1 MKRSAISL
9 IACTVCCLIP
19 LISATQ
25 TDSSDQKVRLSGY
38 LEAYAT
44 TDPGSVRGSTRP
56 WFMYSYHR
64 AQSIALN
71 IAYIKANREWARR
84 RANIAVMAGSY
95 AMANLSG
102 EPRPLRYLMEANIGT
117 RLGKG
122 AEWWLDA
129 GVLPSH
135 IGFESATGADG
146 WSLTRSLLADN
157 SPYFET
163 GLRLSHTSK
172 NGRTYL
178 AMLLLNG
185 WQRITR
191 VSGIDLP
198 AFGHQWTFKMDPKLT
213 LNSSSFIGPV
223 AAGNTQVM
231 RIFHNAFMQWDATDR
246 LGFLLG
252 FDLGWQDD
260 ESGRPDRKYWHS
272 PVLISRYRLHDN
284 ITIAA
289 RLEQF
294 RDLQG
299 VIMAKPGLSGIQIVG
314 QSINVDVRLTP
325 RLLWRSEIRSLV
337 GDRPSFETQDGMISR
352 YRTLGTTSLSYR
364 WD

>member
-9 IACTVCCLIP
+9 IACMVCCIIA
-19 LISATQ
+19 LISAAQ

-44 TDPGSVRGSTRP
+44 ADPGSLRGSTRP

-84 RANIAVMAGSY
+84 RANIAVMTGSY
-95 AMANLSG
+95 AMANLSA
-102 EPRPLRYLMEANIGT
+102 EPRPLRHLMEANVGT
-117 RLGKG
+117 RLGKET
-122 AEWWLDA
+122 EWWLDA
-129 GVLPSH
+129 GILPSH

-172 NGRTYL
+172 NGKSYL

-191 VSGIDLP
+191 VNGIDLP
-198 AFGHQWTFKMDPKLT
+198 AFGHQWTFKLDPKLT
-213 LNSSSFIGPV
+213 LNSSSFIGQV

-231 RIFHNAFMQWDATDR
+231 RIFHNAFMQWDASDR
-246 LGFLLG
+246 LGFLVG
-252 FDLGWQDD
+252 FDMGWQDD

-272 PVLISRYRLHDN
+272 PVLISRYRLHDK

-294 RDLQG
+294 RDPQG
-299 VIMAKPGLSGIQIVG
+299 VIMAKPGLSGIQVVG
-314 QSINVDVRLTP
+314 QSLNVDVRLTP

-352 YRTLGTTSLSYR
+352 FRTLGTTSLSYR

>member
-1 MKRSAISL
+1 MKKTAIIL
-9 IACTVCCLIP
+9 IFCWACCFLPSTIT
-19 LISATQ
+19 AQ
-25 TDSSDQKVRLSGY
+25 SDTSDKKIRLSGY

-44 TDPGSVRGSTRP
+44 ADPGSLRGTTRP
-56 WFMYSYHR
+56 WFMYSFHR

-71 IAYIKANREWARR
+71 IAYIKAKREWARR

-95 AMANLSG
+95 AMANLSA
-102 EPRPLRYLMEANIGT
+102 EPRPLRYLMEANVGT
-117 RLGKG
+117 RLGKET
-122 AEWWLDA
+122 EWWLDA

-231 RIFHNAFMQWDATDR
+231 RIFHNAFMQWDASDR
-246 LGFLLG
+246 LGFLVG
-252 FDLGWQDD
+252 FDMGWQDD
-260 ESGRPDRKYWHS
+260 ESGRRDRKYWHS
-272 PVLISRYRLHDN
+272 PVLISRYRLHDK

>member
-1 MKRSAISL
+1 MKVSAISL
-9 IACTVCCLIP
+9 IACTACCLFP
-19 LISATQ
+19 LISAAQ
-25 TDSSDQKVRLSGY
+25 TDSSEQKVRFSGY

-44 TDPGSVRGSTRP
+44 ADPGSVRGSTRP

-95 AMANLSG
+95 AMANLSA
-102 EPRPLRYLMEANIGT
+102 EPRPLRHLMEANVGT
-117 RLGKG
+117 RLGKET
-122 AEWWLDA
+122 EWWLDA

-178 AMLLLNG
+178 ALLLLNG

-213 LNSSSFIGPV
+213 LNSSSFIGQV
-223 AAGNTQVM
+223 AAGNTQVL
-231 RIFHNAFMQWDATDR
+231 RIFHNAFMQWDASDR
-246 LGFLLG
+246 LGFLVG
-252 FDLGWQDD
+252 FDMGWQDD

-272 PVLISRYRLHDN
+272 PVLISRYRLHDK
-284 ITIAA
+284 ITMAA

-299 VIMAKPGLSGIQIVG
+299 VVMTKTGLNGVKVSG
-314 QSINVDVRLTP
+314 QSFNVDIRLT
-325 RLLWRSEIRSLV
+325 RHLLWRSELRSLI
-337 GDRPSFETQDGMISR
+337 GDRPCFETKDGKNSR
-352 YRTLGTTSLSYR
+352 HRTLGTTSLSFR
-364 WD
+364 WN